1 MMNTN
6 DKIKYIDFLLKEYK
20 KNQKYVQPSSYKNS
34 ILNDAESLDKTIDY
48 SNYLAENLDNNDF
61 TKYSTY
67 TINND
72 FYFYSGTTNYQN
84 NLKYKYNYELNNSST
99 TNYKLNTYQTYYDT
113 YNNNSFIYDNTNY
126 TTVSL
131 QNDETISNVLQD
143 SKITNQKQ
151 STNNTSKKHM
161 KFSERFKKLIKF

>member
-1 MMNTN
+1 MNTN
-6 DKIKYIDFLLKEYK
+6 DKIKYIDFLLKKYK

-34 ILNDAESLDKTIDY
+34 ILND
-48 SNYLAENLDNNDF
+48 NDF
-61 TKYSTY
+61 TKY
-67 TINND
+67 D
-72 FYFYSGTTNYQN
+72 FYFYSGITNYKSNIYQN
-84 NLKYKYNYELNNSST
+84 NLKYKYNYELNNSGT
-99 TNYKLNTYQTYYDT
+99 TNYKSNIYQTYYDT
-113 YNNNSFIYDNTNY
+113 YNNTSFTYDNTNY